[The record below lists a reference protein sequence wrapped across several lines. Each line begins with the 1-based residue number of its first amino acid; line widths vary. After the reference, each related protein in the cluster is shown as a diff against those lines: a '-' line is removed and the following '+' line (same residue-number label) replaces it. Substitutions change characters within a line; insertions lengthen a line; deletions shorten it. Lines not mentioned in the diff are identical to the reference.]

1 MSVEWQAEWPAWGV
15 MGDGVVRV
23 NITSRL
29 MKGAALEVNYIRDTK
44 MTINSNLL
52 QFLNIDILISLI
64 ISFHVTYSASLW
76 SLTRE
81 FPTPIGVFSSPGTRA
96 RTSTPT
102 LPCSLLLSPLSL
114 TSHTYAVPA
123 SVRVEGGRWLNSVA
137 SLH

>member
-1 MSVEWQAEWPAWGV
+1 

-52 QFLNIDILISLI
+52 QFLNIDIPNPYLCVL
-64 ISFHVTYSASLW
+64 LP
-76 SLTRE
+76 RD
-81 FPTPIGVFSSPGTRA
+81 PA

-123 SVRVEGGRWLNSVA
+123 SVRVEGGRWLNSIA